1 MKWFS
6 NLTIKN
12 KITTVFFII
21 IIILLG
27 MVYFAF
33 NEFQS
38 IQENQRTI
46 SGKNY
51 KAVLEL
57 TKLNYGINQLRIKI
71 FTSLISPEKTEDRLN
86 LSDFKNKL
94 GELKNTASSLTLLLS
109 GNEKYLKDIN
119 ELQTALDYY
128 ENNEMQGLRLI
139 ESGEIDSAI
148 TLINSRSKD
157 WLTYVENLSDKI
169 KIDAQTEVDMLLSEN
184 NQKLSDLILTFFIF
198 IAVFFIITFF
208 IGWQANKTI
217 GRPMK
222 ALAADAG
229 KIASGDLTVE
239 IEESKRQDEIGV
251 LTNSFKNMIEALRE
265 LTTRLNESSASISES
280 ASNIL
285 MNTTNLAS
293 SASETAT
300 AISQTT
306 VTVSQAREATNLSNQ
321 KTREVSERS
330 QASAMIAEKGR
341 SATQQTRTGMQK
353 IGNDMNSIAENIIK
367 LSEKSKAIGEIIA
380 SVNDIAEQS
389 NLLAVNAAIE
399 AARAGEHGKGFVV
412 VAQEIKT
419 LAEQSK
425 DATGQVKNILNEIQD
440 SINTSVM
447 ATEQGGKTVE
457 SGIELADQAG
467 KAIDELFASI
477 NLAAEAA
484 IQIAASSQQQGIGMD
499 QIATAMENIKTAGNQ
514 NAMATKQLEN
524 SARSLQTISNDY
536 TKMLEQFKV

>member
-1 MKWFS
+1 MNWFS

-12 KITTVFFII
+12 KITAVFFII
-21 IIILLG
+21 SIILLG
-27 MVYFAF
+27 MVYLAF

-57 TKLNYGINQLRIKI
+57 SKLNYDINQLRIKI
-71 FTSLISPEKTEDRLN
+71 FNSLISPEKSENRLDLN
-86 LSDFKNKL
+86 EFKDKL
-94 GELKNTASSLTLLLS
+94 EELKNSASRLS
-109 GNEKYLKDIN
+109 ILFTGNKKYIDYSK
-119 ELQTALDYY
+119 ELQDAINYY
-128 ENNEMQGLRLI
+128 QNNEMQGLKLI
-139 ESGEIDSAI
+139 ESGQIDSAI
-148 TLINSRSKD
+148 AVINSKSKD
-157 WLTYVENLSDKI
+157 GLVYIEKLSDKI
-169 KIDAQTEVDMLLSEN
+169 KIDAQTEVDFLLSEN
-184 NQKLSDLILTFFIF
+184 NKKLSDLIITFFLF
-198 IAVFFIITFF
+198 VGVFFIITFYL
-208 IGWQANKTI
+208 GWQANKSI
-217 GRPMK
+217 GKPMK
-222 ALAADAG
+222 SLAADAR

-239 IEESKRQDEIGV
+239 ITESKRQDEIGI
-251 LTNSFKNMIEALRE
+251 LTNSFKEMIEALRE
-265 LTTRLNESSASISES
+265 LTSRLNESSSSISES

-285 MNTTNLAS
+285 KNTTDLAS

-341 SATQQTRTGMQK
+341 NATQQTRNGMQK

-425 DATGQVKNILNEIQD
+425 EATGQVKNILNEIQD

-514 NAMATKQLEN
+514 NAVATKQLEN
-524 SARSLQTISNDY
+524 SARTLQTISKDY